1 MTWVIPGCASID
13 RKARPHYIEDME
25 KNDELQTAE
34 QDLKSLEARIDEL
47 IQTVD
52 RLKEENR
59 TLRSRQENLTSD
71 RAQLIER
78 NDMARTRVEAMIS
91 RMKALEQSA

>member
-1 MTWVIPGCASID
+1 
-13 RKARPHYIEDME
+13 ME
-25 KNDELQTAE
+25 KNDAQQTAE

>member
-1 MTWVIPGCASID
+1 MIRVIPVCVSID
-13 RKARPHYIEDME
+13 RKARPHYIDQME
-25 KNDELQTAE
+25 KNDAQQTAE
-34 QDLKSLEARIDEL
+34 QDLGKLEARIDEL

-59 TLRSRQENLTSD
+59 TLRSRQENLTSE

-91 RMKALEQSA
+91 RLKSLEQSA